1 MLKHR
6 SLKLLPHEA
15 TELFEF
21 NYIHI
26 VNLGKLDLNLFL
38 VFDTIYHEG
47 SLTQAA
53 VKLNLSQPAVSH
65 ALGRL
70 REHLGDALF
79 TRQARRMVPT
89 PYARAL
95 APAVRSALHS
105 LQAGLQGPQAFAPEQ
120 AERSF
125 VVGMSDVME
134 ALALPALMADLQTN
148 APGVTLHSIRVER
161 HEMAAALRSG
171 RVDLVADVALP
182 CEPDIL
188 NTRLMLDRLVV
199 VARDD
204 HPALDDAP
212 LSLSTYLGAT
222 HVLVSARRK
231 GLGIEDFELSRL
243 GLRRRIGLRC
253 RHYFAACCV
262 VSRTDLLLTVPEQ
275 YARLSQPHFEHQWHD
290 FPVSQP
296 QLDAHLYWHASA
308 DADPT
313 NVWLRE
319 RVIATS
325 RRELLSAPFR
335 AIPA

>member
-1 MLKHR
+1 M
-6 SLKLLPHEA
+6 
-15 TELFEF
+15 FEF
-21 NYIHI
+21 NYIHG

-38 VFDTIYHEG
+38 VFDTIYHEA

-65 ALGRL
+65 ALARL

-105 LQAGLQGPQAFAPEQ
+105 LQNGLQAPQNFAPEQ
-120 AERSF
+120 AERNF
-125 VVGMSDVME
+125 VIGMSDVME
-134 ALALPALMADLQTN
+134 ALALPPLMADLQAH
-148 APGVTLHSIRVER
+148 APGVSLHSIRVER

-171 RVDLVADVALP
+171 RVDLVMDVALP
-182 CEPDIL
+182 AEPDIQ

-199 VARDD
+199 VARQG
-204 HPALDDAP
+204 HPAIDDTP
-212 LSLSTYLGAT
+212 LSLSTYLNAS

-231 GLGIEDFELSRL
+231 GLGIEDFELSRM

-262 VSRTDLLLTVPEQ
+262 VSRTDMLLTMPEQ
-275 YARLSQPHFEHQWHD
+275 YARLSQPHFEHQWHA
-290 FPVSQP
+290 FPVNQP

-325 RRELLSAPFR
+325 RDELAAQQRRLA
-335 AIPA
+335 AVA